1 MPDSVV
7 CGVFCVN
14 KFDFLLL
21 KRCVVLFLL
30 VAGISASARGSLRC
44 PCWLVWVCLFWRAWH
59 LVHVS
64 AQHPSPCRVNQ
75 SPVDRL
81 RLAGEEWP
89 LTLE

>member
-1 MPDSVV
+1 MRIKLISVA
-7 CGVFCVN
+7 G
-14 KFDFLLL
+14 
-21 KRCVVLFLL
+21 RCVLFLL

-59 LVHVS
+59 LVRVS

-81 RLAGEEWP
+81 RLRLAGEEWP